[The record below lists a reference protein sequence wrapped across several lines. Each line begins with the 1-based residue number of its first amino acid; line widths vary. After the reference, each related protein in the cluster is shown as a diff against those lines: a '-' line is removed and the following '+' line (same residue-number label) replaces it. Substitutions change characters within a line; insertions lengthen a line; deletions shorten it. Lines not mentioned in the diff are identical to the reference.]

1 MSLSGKIE
9 ETYKIMPT
17 AWQQLSRLKVDLKG
31 LLNHL
36 HSYGSVERNDEKKK
50 KNKKRILRE
59 AWRTAKLEVQR
70 KERLGPERLSPAF
83 DIRC

>member
-50 KNKKRILRE
+50 KKTKKE
-59 AWRTAKLEVQR
+59 Y
-70 KERLGPERLSPAF
+70 
-83 DIRC
+83 